1 MFRGFQGG
9 PYVTRTRLT
18 ASVLAALLIICSA
31 TTSRAVQPAERLLP
45 ATTKGFIAT
54 QNVEEVRKKFNETQF
69 GAMSHDPL
77 MEPFI
82 EDLKKQVL
90 AKLEQ
95 AGKKIGLKWQ
105 DLEGVYGG
113 EVAAAL
119 IQPDLKDKMSHATVL
134 LV

>member
-1 MFRGFQGG
+1 RVFSARRFIS
-9 PYVTRTRLT
+9 P
-18 ASVLAALLIICSA
+18 A

-54 QNVEEVRKKFNETQF
+54 QNVDDVRKRFNETQF

-82 EDLKKQVL
+82 EDLKKQVR
-90 AKLEQ
+90 AKLER

-105 DLEGVYGG
+105 DLEGVYAG

-119 IQPDLKDKMSHATVL
+119 IQPDPKDKM
-134 LV
+134 